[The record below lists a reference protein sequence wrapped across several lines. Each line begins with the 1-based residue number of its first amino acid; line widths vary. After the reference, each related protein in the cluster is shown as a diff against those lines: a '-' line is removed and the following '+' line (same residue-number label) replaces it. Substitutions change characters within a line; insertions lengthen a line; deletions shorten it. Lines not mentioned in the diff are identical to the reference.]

1 MNKVVKIKSRVVSLI
16 SKEKEIANES
26 QQRVLLVSKN
36 NNSQN
41 STLFYTTHKCASS
54 FMQKILIKLCANGSY
69 VFNDYASAIY
79 QLGNKLDIEQ
89 DKKNYLVNFLES
101 NYDRLFYKKNE
112 IYGPLRFPVDFP
124 DRNTFKH
131 IFFLRDPR
139 DVIVSSYY
147 SFGFTHSLPTNEKSK
162 GRMLSIR
169 KEIQQKGIDQ
179 YAIDFADELVQR
191 YIGFKNLKENC
202 DSFIYLKYDDFTN
215 NTKAFILNLSQYLN
229 VNLSDNE
236 LKVLCYE
243 ASPIQKNIKKES
255 HKRSGKNG
263 QYVNELKPETQAIL
277 NEKFKTTLLYWK
289 FKS

>member
-1 MNKVVKIKSRVVSLI
+1 
-16 SKEKEIANES
+16 
-26 QQRVLLVSKN
+26 
-36 NNSQN
+36 
-41 STLFYTTHKCASS
+41 
-54 FMQKILIKLCANGSY
+54 
-69 VFNDYASAIY
+69 
-79 QLGNKLDIEQ
+79 
-89 DKKNYLVNFLES
+89 
-101 NYDRLFYKKNE
+101 
-112 IYGPLRFPVDFP
+112 
-124 DRNTFKH
+124 
-131 IFFLRDPR
+131 
-139 DVIVSSYY
+139 
-147 SFGFTHSLPTNEKSK
+147 
-162 GRMLSIR
+162 MLSIR